1 MTRALGLIL
10 TLTVALLGEGCA
22 HYKMGA
28 GPAPAFATLYIEPAK
43 NKTTLAQSRELVST
57 MVREA
62 FIRDGRIELVDGKGD
77 ADATLE
83 VTLVKYS
90 RDNAANREDDN
101 GLARKFTL
109 RLTAT
114 CRLRDNRTGK
124 LIFDGRTIEV
134 QREAFVDN
142 GLGLVPFGTSNDQLQ
157 SEYNTL
163 PLLAELL
170 SAKVIHAVLD
180 VW

>member
-1 MTRALGLIL
+1 MTRIWGL
-10 TLTVALLGEGCA
+10 LLLAAFLAQGCG
-22 HYKMGA
+22 HYKLGA
-28 GPAPAFATLYIEPAK
+28 GPAPSFASLYIAPAK
-43 NKTTLAQSRELVST
+43 NKTTLAQSRALVST

-62 FIRDGRIELVDGKGD
+62 FIRDGRVALVDDKAD

-83 VTLVKYS
+83 VTLVKYL
-90 RDNAANREDDN
+90 RENAANREDDN

-109 RLTAT
+109 RLTAS
-114 CRLRDNRTGK
+114 CSLRDNRTGVM
-124 LIFDGRTIEV
+124 LFDGRIIEV
-134 QREAFVDN
+134 QREAFLDN
-142 GLGLVPFGTSNDQLQ
+142 GLGSVPFGTSNDQLQ

-170 SAKVIHAVLD
+170 SEKVTHAVLD

>member
-1 MTRALGLIL
+1 
-10 TLTVALLGEGCA
+10 
-22 HYKMGA
+22 MGA
-28 GPAPAFATLYIEPAK
+28 GPAPQFATIYVEPAK
-43 NKTTLAQSRELVST
+43 NKTTLPQARELVST

-62 FIRDGRIELVDGKGD
+62 FIRDGRVQLVDRQGD
-77 ADATLE
+77 ADVSLG
-83 VTLVKYS
+83 VTLVKYK

-109 RLTAT
+109 KLTAS
-114 CRLRDNRTGK
+114 CSLRDNRTGK
-124 LIFDGRTIEV
+124 MLFDGRQIEV
-134 QREAFVDN
+134 QREAFTDN

-170 SAKVIHAVLD
+170 SDRVTHAVLD

>member
-1 MTRALGLIL
+1 MTRAWGLLLVAAIL
-10 TLTVALLGEGCA
+10 AQGCS
-22 HYKMGA
+22 HYRMGA
-28 GPAPAFATLYIEPAK
+28 GPAPSFATIYVEPAK
-43 NKTTLAQSRELVST
+43 NKTTLPQARELVST

-62 FIRDGRIELVDGKGD
+62 FIRDGRVQLVDRQGD
-77 ADATLE
+77 ADVSLG
-83 VTLVKYS
+83 VTLVKYK

-109 RLTAT
+109 KLTAS
-114 CRLRDNRTGK
+114 CSLRDNRTGK
-124 LIFDGRTIEV
+124 MLFDGRQIEV
-134 QREAFVDN
+134 QREAFTDN

-170 SAKVIHAVLD
+170 SDRVTHAVLD